1 MNVSLERNP
10 GGVHNRGMGEEK
22 TQDLND
28 ERSFEERVF
37 ARFDAL
43 DARMERMEKRLE
55 AVETKL
61 HDLDVRVQKLE
72 DDAERR
78 TVETKPI
85 WERALSEI
93 MAVGEAVKAL
103 TEKVDTVE
111 RKLNV
116 LGLDMLTLRADQ
128 TRLESRMDKLESER
142 AS

>member
-1 MNVSLERNP
+1 MS
-10 GGVHNRGMGEEK
+10 EEK

-28 ERSFEERVF
+28 ERSFEERIF

-43 DARMERMEKRLE
+43 DAVLRTFVARFDNIE
-55 AVETKL
+55 ASIR
-61 HDLDVRVQKLE
+61 DPDARVQKLE
-72 DDAERR
+72 NDAERR
-78 TVETKPI
+78 DVETKPI
-85 WERALSEI
+85 WKRALAEI

-116 LGLDMLTLRADQ
+116 LGLYMLTLRADQ
-128 TRLESRMDKLESER
+128 TRLESHMDKLESER